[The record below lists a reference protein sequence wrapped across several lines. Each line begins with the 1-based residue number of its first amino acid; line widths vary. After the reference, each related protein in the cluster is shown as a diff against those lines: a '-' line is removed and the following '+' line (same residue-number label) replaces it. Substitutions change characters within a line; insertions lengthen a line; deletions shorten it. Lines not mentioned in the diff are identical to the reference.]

1 MDRDPVTMSYT
12 FNSRPVQ
19 PGPVVDFFDYTDLK
33 CIPATPNL
41 ERASLQNAVLF
52 GGPAVRRCLEQA
64 PIVGDHTHVH
74 VDTKVSL
81 LLPGFI
87 PAIPGWHTD
96 GVPRRNADKPG
107 EETSLMSASA
117 SNTGAPSLAHQALLE
132 ARGYRP
138 RFHTVHV
145 GNDCP
150 TRFMRHPYVVG
161 LEHSGDSGLYRELT
175 QKVNAAAPRMGNDD
189 FLDAP
194 LAQWMS
200 WDWWNIHT
208 ATPAETRG
216 WRLLIRVTE
225 SDQPPLDTGFI
236 RSQTQ
241 VYVPTEF
248 GW

>member
-1 MDRDPVTMSYT
+1 MTAYT
-12 FNSRPVQ
+12 FNVEPPKHGAHVEFYAQER
-19 PGPVVDFFDYTDLK
+19 GCL
-33 CIPATPNL
+33 PATPNL

-64 PIVGDHTHVH
+64 PIVGDHEHVF

-96 GVPRRNADKPG
+96 GVPRLHTVTEQVGSPFNAGPPSMK
-107 EETSLMSASA
+107 AQ
-117 SNTGAPSLAHQALLE
+117 GAQDAK
-132 ARGYRP
+132 GYRP
-138 RFHTVHV
+138 RFHTIHV
-145 GNDCP
+145 GNHCP
-150 TRFMRHPYVVG
+150 TRFMRKPWVVD
-161 LEHSGDSGLYRELT
+161 LEHGEDSGLYRELS
-175 QKVNAAAPRMGNDD
+175 QKVESAPYSERGAY
-189 FLDAP
+189 LDSP
-194 LAQWMS
+194 LEQWLS
-200 WDWWNIHT
+200 WNWWNVHT
-208 ATPAETRG
+208 ATPADWRG

-225 SDQPPLDTGFI
+225 SDQPPLDSGFI

>member
-1 MDRDPVTMSYT
+1 MTASYT
-12 FNSRPVQ
+12 FNVNPVK
-19 PGPVVDFFDYTDLK
+19 PGPRVDFSDHADLK

-52 GGPAVRRCLEQA
+52 GGPAIRRCLEQA
-64 PIVGDHTHVH
+64 PIVGDHRHVH
-74 VDTKVSL
+74 VDTKVAL

-96 GVPRRNADKPG
+96 GVPRGITGQAG
-107 EETSLMSASA
+107 ETALIAGSA
-117 SNTGAPSLAHQALLE
+117 SNTGAPSLASQVMLE
-132 ARGYRP
+132 GRGYRP
-138 RFHTVHV
+138 RFHTIHV

-150 TRFMRHPYVVG
+150 TRFMRFPCAMTLAHDN
-161 LEHSGDSGLYRELT
+161 DSGLYREMSAT
-175 QKVNAAAPRMGNDD
+175 VNAAKHLDEDD
-189 FLDAP
+189 FVDAP

-208 ATPAETRG
+208 ATAAETRG

-225 SDQPPLDTGFI
+225 SDQPPLDAGFI

>member
-1 MDRDPVTMSYT
+1 MTAYT
-12 FNSRPVQ
+12 FNVEPPKRGVRVEL
-19 PGPVVDFFDYTDLK
+19 GRLERG
-33 CIPATPNL
+33 CLPATPNL

-64 PIVGDHTHVH
+64 PIVGDHKQVF

-96 GVPRRNADKPG
+96 GVPRRNAAGSG
-107 EETSLMSASA
+107 EVALIAASA
-117 SNTGAPSLAHQALLE
+117 SNTGAPSLAGQAALE
-132 ARGYRP
+132 GRGYRP
-138 RFHTVHV
+138 RFHTIHV
-145 GNDCP
+145 GNHCP
-150 TRFMRHPYVVG
+150 TRFMRQPWVVD
-161 LEHSGDSGLYRELT
+161 LEHGEDSGLYRELSR
-175 QKVNAAAPRMGNDD
+175 KVESAPYSERGAY
-189 FLDAP
+189 LDSP
-194 LAQWMS
+194 PEQWLS
-200 WDWWNIHT
+200 WNWWNLHT
-208 ATPAETRG
+208 ATPADWRG

-225 SDQPPLDTGFI
+225 SDQPPLDSEFI

>member
-1 MDRDPVTMSYT
+1 MGRDPVTASYT
-12 FNSRPVQ
+12 FNTRPVQ

-96 GVPRRNADKPG
+96 GVPRRNVEPVGDDAVI
-107 EETSLMSASA
+107 SASA
-117 SNTGAPSLAHQALLE
+117 SNTGAPSLASQALLE

-138 RFHTVHV
+138 RFHTIHV

-150 TRFMRHPYVVG
+150 TRFMRYPCAMTLAHDN
-161 LEHSGDSGLYRELT
+161 DSDLYREISVN
-175 QKVNAAAPRMGNDD
+175 VNAAKHLEQDA

-194 LAQWMS
+194 LGQWMS

-225 SDQPPLDTGFI
+225 SDQPPLDAGFI

>member
-1 MDRDPVTMSYT
+1 VTAYT
-12 FNSRPVQ
+12 FNVEPPHLGQRVEFYAQ
-19 PGPVVDFFDYTDLK
+19 ERGCL
-33 CIPATPNL
+33 PATPNL

-52 GGPAVRRCLEQA
+52 GGPAVQRCLEQA
-64 PIVGDHTHVH
+64 PIVGDHKHVF

-96 GVPRRNADKPG
+96 GVPRLDTATEKVGTPFNAGP
-107 EETSLMSASA
+107 
-117 SNTGAPSLAHQALLE
+117 PSMKAQCAQE
-132 ARGYRP
+132 AGGYRP
-138 RFHTVHV
+138 RFHTIHV

-150 TRFMRHPYVVG
+150 TKFMAFPFTVG
-161 LEHSGDSGLYRELT
+161 LDHGEDSGLYRELT
-175 QKVNAAAPRMGNDD
+175 AKVNSAKHLTEDD
-189 FLDAP
+189 FVDAP

-200 WDWWNIHT
+200 WDWSNVHT
-208 ATPAETRG
+208 ATPAQWRG

-225 SDQPPLDTGFI
+225 SDQPPVDSGFI

>member
-1 MDRDPVTMSYT
+1 MKSYT
-12 FNSRPVQ
+12 FNVTPVEL
-19 PGPVVDFFDYTDLK
+19 GPSVTDVFGFRDLM

-41 ERASLQNAVLF
+41 ERASLENALLF

-64 PIVGDHTHVH
+64 PIVGDHKHVH
-74 VDTKVSL
+74 VDTKVSM

-96 GVPRRNADKPG
+96 GVPRRVGDTDHEA
-107 EETSLMSASA
+107 SLMSASA
-117 SNTGAPSLAHQALLE
+117 SNTGAPSLSIQADLE
-132 ARGYRP
+132 SRGYAP
-138 RFHTVHV
+138 RFHTIHV

-150 TRFMRHPYVVG
+150 TRFMRCPFIIG
-161 LEHSGDSGLYRELT
+161 LEHGEDSGLYREMSEA
-175 QKVNAAAPRMGNDD
+175 VNAAEHLDDHD
-189 FLDAP
+189 FLDAAP
-194 LAQWMS
+194 GQWLS

-208 ATPAETRG
+208 ATAAKTRG

-225 SDQPPLDTGFI
+225 SDQPPRESDFI

>member
-1 MDRDPVTMSYT
+1 MTASYT
-12 FNSRPVQ
+12 FNTRPVQ

-64 PIVGDHTHVH
+64 PIVGDHKHVH

-96 GVPRRNADKPG
+96 GVPRRNADQPG
-107 EETSLMSASA
+107 EASCMSASA
-117 SNTGAPSLAHQALLE
+117 SNTGAPSLASQALLE

-138 RFHTVHV
+138 RFHTIHV

-150 TRFMRHPYVVG
+150 TRFMRHPCAMT
-161 LEHSGDSGLYRELT
+161 LAHDNDPGLYREISAN
-175 QKVNAAAPRMGNDD
+175 VNGAKHLEEDEFM
-189 FLDAP
+189 DAP

-225 SDQPPLDTGFI
+225 SDQPPLDAGFI

-241 VYVPTEF
+241 VYIPTEY